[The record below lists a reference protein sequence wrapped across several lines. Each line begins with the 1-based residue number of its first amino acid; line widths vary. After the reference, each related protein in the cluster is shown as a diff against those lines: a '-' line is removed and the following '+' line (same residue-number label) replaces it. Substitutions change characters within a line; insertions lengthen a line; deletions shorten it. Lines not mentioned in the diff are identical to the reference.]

1 MINNS
6 SDPAGSPTMR
16 TVYLRA
22 STQTTALVPPATDPP
37 SNLSADDGV
46 ISLVTRP
53 SAASPSATRLM
64 AMDSPAQSDAA
75 MEMFSWQTA
84 QAMLADPMQAMRSQ
98 RAPQAESVTALM
110 GNRFD

>member
-22 STQTTALVPPATDPP
+22 STQTTAIVPPATDPP
-37 SNLSADDGV
+37 GNLAPDEGV
-46 ISLVTRP
+46 INLISRP

-64 AMDSPAQSDAA
+64 AMDSPERSDAA
-75 MEMFSWQTA
+75 MESFSWQTA

-98 RAPQAESVTALM
+98 RAPQSESVTALL
-110 GNRFD
+110 GNRFG